1 MYIIVKTIKSSI
13 ITHDFIIKIE
23 LIYLS
28 AYKLIHVAIS
38 LAYSPKVF
46 RFVDFL
52 QQLNGPPLYRKTNSP
67 TKSQNQKPGFL
78 DFAARIELVD
88 MMKPRESS
96 KPAIGNRHRFV
107 FLASFGMGL

>member
-13 ITHDFIIKIE
+13 ITHDFIITIE

-38 LAYSPKVF
+38 LAYSPKDF

-52 QQLNGPPLYRKTNSP
+52 QQLNGPPTFLQEDQFANEEPEPEARFL
-67 TKSQNQKPGFL
+67 GFCC
-78 DFAARIELVD
+78 
-88 MMKPRESS
+88 
-96 KPAIGNRHRFV
+96 V
-107 FLASFGMGL
+107 FLKGPGLNWLQ